1 MTLSTRRLNPET
13 LESIL
18 KWHSSQHNQSNRWFL
33 LPVHNVVVVLKCC
46 LEIEEAEV
54 EGEEGGHRDQEQGA
68 DIVCDPALGLMK
80 MITLTWSPRGHY
92 LGAPHVAAPQGD
104 DVAHDPGNIGG
115 HDASKYGWCLSS
127 GSQVVTGIWPVDN
140 MCALCSAS
148 QIFAVIVEILTFWL
162 KLDEPSFKFQ
172 SIYSFISASLA
183 TFTGLA
189 NQKMYRDAVSF

>member
-80 MITLTWSPRGHY
+80 MITLTWSPRVHY

-140 MCALCSAS
+140 MCVCIMQRFSDICRDCRNSNLLTKTWWTLFQISKYLFIYFCFIGHFYRFS
-148 QIFAVIVEILTFWL
+148 QPKNV
-162 KLDEPSFKFQ
+162 
-172 SIYSFISASLA
+172 
-183 TFTGLA
+183 
-189 NQKMYRDAVSF
+189 